1 MYTDDNNSNNDKD
14 GEEKKKYT
22 INDKKTMGIKTL
34 YLTEGKIRIRQ
45 GFKSGNWGIRVIAP
59 SGQSLTFLFCFP
71 TKVFNRKTMS
81 FQQEV

>member
-14 GEEKKKYT
+14 GEEKKYT

-59 SGQSLTFLFCFP
+59 LVSDFFVLLS
-71 TKVFNRKTMS
+71 N
-81 FQQEV
+81 

>member
-14 GEEKKKYT
+14 GEEKKYT

-45 GFKSGNWGIRVIAP
+45 GFKSGHWGIRVIAP
-59 SGQSLTFLFCFP
+59 LVFDFFCFAS
-71 TKVFNRKTMS
+71 N
-81 FQQEV
+81 

>member
-1 MYTDDNNSNNDKD
+1 MYTNDNNSNNDED
-14 GEEKKKYT
+14 GEGKKKYT

-59 SGQSLTFLFCFP
+59 LVSDFFVLLSH
-71 TKVFNRKTMS
+71 
-81 FQQEV
+81 

>member
-22 INDKKTMGIKTL
+22 INDKKKNCSIKTL

-59 SGQSLTFLFCFP
+59 LVSDFFVLLS
-71 TKVFNRKTMS
+71 N
-81 FQQEV
+81 

>member
-14 GEEKKKYT
+14 GEEKKK
-22 INDKKTMGIKTL
+22 IPLMIKKTMGIKTL

-59 SGQSLTFLFCFP
+59 LVSDFFVLLS
-71 TKVFNRKTMS
+71 N
-81 FQQEV
+81 

>member
-1 MYTDDNNSNNDKD
+1 MYTDDNNSNNDED
-14 GEEKKKYT
+14 GEEKKNT

-59 SGQSLTFLFCFP
+59 LVSDFFVLLP
-71 TKVFNRKTMS
+71 N
-81 FQQEV
+81 

>member
-45 GFKSGNWGIRVIAP
+45 GFKSGNWGIRVIAL
-59 SGQSLTFLFCFP
+59 SVSDFFVLFS
-71 TKVFNRKTMS
+71 N
-81 FQQEV
+81 